1 MNDHQQEL
9 LRAGRKYH
17 FFNLFQFLFRRLSH
31 SLCLSFSQFRN
42 KKLITRLFKG
52 VLSSLRQFLA
62 TESPLK
68 MMKNAF
74 YFTLKVLFVLKISK
88 FLSWLFGHVSKRL
101 IKKVRLISIFMTSQ
115 TIVKHILHNISRSKG
130 NQAMK
135 FGEIMEHN
143 IRNIFLKTNILHK
156 MRWRYYSQA
165 FF

>member
-1 MNDHQQEL
+1 MTKHTGVNKARFL
-9 LRAGRKYH
+9 TYLWP
-17 FFNLFQFLFRRLSH
+17 FFNFIH
-31 SLCLSFSQFRN
+31 E
-42 KKLITRLFKG
+42 KVKG
-52 VLSSLRQFLA
+52 ALWGLRQYLA

-135 FGEIMEHN
+135 FGQLIECN
-143 IRNIFLKTNILHK
+143 KRTIFLEKPYTKCGGETSPRPFSEKLIL
-156 MRWRYYSQA
+156 SISLNQ
-165 FF
+165 